1 MKMEAGMRSS
11 YLCRSLTWLS
21 TLVSFIALQENIFAQ
36 PCPCDIFAA
45 GGTPCV
51 AAFSTTRALYA
62 SYNGPLYQV
71 RHLPDTA
78 NKIDIYPLSPG
89 GSANAAVQDSFLG
102 SNAGSISK
110 IYDQSGNG
118 NHLIRSPGG
127 AQVCEHKDLEAVAN
141 ALPLM
146 LGGRKVYGI
155 KVVPDN
161 NSGCTPPADSVG
173 TGYRLDSTK
182 GIATEDQAESEY
194 MVTSGTYQNSGCC
207 YDFGNVETNNE
218 DDGAATMEAIY
229 MGGGAGWG
237 HGGGSGPWVMADMEN
252 GIFSGSTNAN
262 TGNTSVP
269 YPYVTAGLIGRAGG
283 TYALLAGNAQNG
295 ALTTMY
301 DGSRPSGY
309 TTMKKQG
316 AITLGPGG
324 DNSDHGKGYF
334 YEGVMTSGAATVATM
349 NLVQANIVAAGYGDS
364 TLRVSVRPGVTG
376 AATAFQV
383 KVRYVPST
391 GSAVMNYVLQN
402 SARVSIT
409 IIDQRGRHIAS
420 VVNEVRPAGRNEAI
434 WGFGRVRAGVY
445 LWRIAVEG
453 NDASTGKFVIGK

>member
-207 YDFGNVETNNE
+207 YDFG
-218 DDGAATMEAIY
+218 
-229 MGGGAGWG
+229 
-237 HGGGSGPWVMADMEN
+237 
-252 GIFSGSTNAN
+252 
-262 TGNTSVP
+262 
-269 YPYVTAGLIGRAGG
+269 
-283 TYALLAGNAQNG
+283 
-295 ALTTMY
+295 
-301 DGSRPSGY
+301 
-309 TTMKKQG
+309 
-316 AITLGPGG
+316 
-324 DNSDHGKGYF
+324 
-334 YEGVMTSGAATVATM
+334 
-349 NLVQANIVAAGYGDS
+349 
-364 TLRVSVRPGVTG
+364 
-376 AATAFQV
+376 
-383 KVRYVPST
+383 
-391 GSAVMNYVLQN
+391 
-402 SARVSIT
+402 
-409 IIDQRGRHIAS
+409 QRG
-420 VVNEVRPAGRNEAI
+420 
-434 WGFGRVRAGVY
+434 
-445 LWRIAVEG
+445 
-453 NDASTGKFVIGK
+453 DK